1 MTTTG
6 ARTIIFPA
14 SDLAASKAVFTRL
27 LGAEPA
33 ADFPYYVGYEVAGQH
48 IGLDPNGHLEGPTV
62 YWTVD
67 DVATAVTGLVAAG
80 ATELSGAKDVGGRLI
95 ATLKDPHGNVI
106 GLSQD
111 VA

>member
-6 ARTIIFPA
+6 ARTIIFPS
-14 SDLAASKAVFTRL
+14 SDLDASKAVFTRL

-48 IGLDPNGHLEGPTV
+48 IGLDPHGHREGPTV

-67 DVATAVTGLVAAG
+67 DLADALQELLASG

-95 ATLKDPHGNVI
+95 ATVKDPHGNVI

-111 VA
+111 HK

>member
-1 MTTTG
+1 MTTG

-14 SDLAASKAVFTRL
+14 TDLTASKAVFTRL
-27 LGAEPA
+27 LGAEPI
-33 ADFPYYVGYEVAGQH
+33 ADAPYYVGYEVAGQH
-48 IGLDPNGHLEGPTV
+48 IGLDPHGHREGPTV

-67 DVATAVTGLVAAG
+67 DIEAALAELKEAG

-95 ATLKDPHGNVI
+95 ATVKDPHGNVV

-111 VA
+111 RA